1 MTLLERGERKKISD
15 NVLLVLASMAFY
27 KKPIEGRTRFQKIV
41 YLLKKK
47 SQIPFDFNFKPYY
60 YGPYSEELSDL
71 ITFLTALKLA
81 EEKTDYLG
89 KGIIRYNYELT
100 DKGKRYFEKFKESA
114 DRETLNDIKKL
125 RKVVSEL
132 RTFPTAKLISEAKSL
147 MRN

>member
-1 MTLLERGERKKISD
+1 MILLEKGEGKKISD

-41 YLLKKK
+41 YLLNKKF
-47 SQIPFDFNFKPYY
+47 QVPFDFNFKPYY

-71 ITFLTALKLA
+71 ITFLTALKLV
-81 EEKTDYLG
+81 EEKTDYFG

-100 DKGKRYFEKFKESA
+100 DKGKRYCEKFKESA
-114 DRETLNDIKKL
+114 ETETLNDIKKL

-132 RTFPTAKLISEAKSL
+132 RTFPTARLISEAKSL